1 MTTKQETT
9 FPFNT
14 SITGNDALFN
24 DYSLM
29 THPLLPTTTSTPQ
42 DLSHL
47 LQLDSNQPF
56 VIDDWLATEL
66 HQSGLLPPTSSGSST
81 SSGVSSPELPNSP
94 PLTASPPSKEST
106 SPSSVYQLQQQQQQ
120 PCVPLFPEIAP
131 KQQQQQQQQRRLVPI
146 MPKTEMIAAAAAA
159 MSTGHDSLGATTP
172 VLSVSSHGNNKRKAS
187 CDKERED
194 IVLKRQRN
202 TDAARRSRLKKLLKM
217 EALEKRVNELE
228 GENTRLTT
236 RVAVLES
243 EKSGLENKDKDLQ
256 ERIRV
261 LEEQLAEAHKALTS
275 KCSH

>member
-29 THPLLPTTTSTPQ
+29 THPLLPTTSSTPQ
-42 DLSHL
+42 DLSQL

-66 HQSGLLPPTSSGSST
+66 HQSGLLPPTSGSST
-81 SSGVSSPELPNSP
+81 SSGASSPELPNSP
-94 PLTASPPSKEST
+94 PLTASPQSKEST

-120 PCVPLFPEIAP
+120 PCVPLFPDIAP
-131 KQQQQQQQQRRLVPI
+131 KQQQQQQQRRLVPI

-159 MSTGHDSLGATTP
+159 MSSSNDSLGATTP
-172 VLSVSSHGNNKRKAS
+172 VLSVPSHGNKRKSS
-187 CDKERED
+187 CDKDRED

>member
-9 FPFNT
+9 FPFNAT
-14 SITGNDALFN
+14 ITGNDALFN

-29 THPLLPTTTSTPQ
+29 THPLLPSTSTPQ
-42 DLSHL
+42 DLSQL

-81 SSGVSSPELPNSP
+81 SSGASSPELPNSP
-94 PLTASPPSKEST
+94 PLTASPPSSKEST
-106 SPSSVYQLQQQQQQ
+106 SPSSVYHLQQQQQQ

-131 KQQQQQQQQRRLVPI
+131 KQQQQQQRRLVPI

-159 MSTGHDSLGATTP
+159 AMSSGHDSSMGATTP
-172 VLSVSSHGNNKRKAS
+172 VLSVPSHGNNKRKAS
-187 CDKERED
+187 CDKDRED